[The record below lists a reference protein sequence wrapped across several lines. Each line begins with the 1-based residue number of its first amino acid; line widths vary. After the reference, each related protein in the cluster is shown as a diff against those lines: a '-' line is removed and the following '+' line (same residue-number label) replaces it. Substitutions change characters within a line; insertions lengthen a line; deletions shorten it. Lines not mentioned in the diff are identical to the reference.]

1 VIEETPQLFVS
12 PRSSPQGA
20 NFLMYVPPSGEVEQ
34 TKVQKFIFATLDFIA
49 CRVTLVD
56 SMKFKL
62 P

>member
-1 VIEETPQLFVS
+1 MIEETPQLFVS
-12 PRSSPQGA
+12 PRSSQGA

-56 SMKFKL
+56 SLKFKL